1 MSRLFVLTVL
11 TVLLA
16 ACGESSLLTPE
27 LSEDERVDIETV
39 RDGALLAPDA
49 AVPVSVVQSTPDGAA
64 PEPLDYIDV
73 VVTDVAGA
81 SVATDRISRELL
93 DSGDI
98 PPVMLPDLEP
108 GRYLISLSAYRDG
121 RLLADRERTLF
132 VVPDPDA
139 YAISGIAIYPPSL
152 APERR
157 GVVQASVSA
166 PEGAGAWLRWRLE
179 DEVIHEGY
187 LSDGADQV
195 TLQGPASSGAYSLSL
210 DLFPHGRPPADY
222 VGPAPVTQQTRLFVR
237 TAGDSANR
245 ALGPRE
251 SYFALY
257 HFDGSTE
264 DSGVGGEVTG
274 GRAIE
279 AEPIGSAELRVSDRL
294 FGYELDGDS
303 GFEVS
308 GLIVPFRGNALSP
321 FSLNLRLRADEL
333 TDEARILAMEASDSG
348 FSLVLQVDEDGMPTL
363 ELGRDD
369 AVAASSPREPL
380 FAVGEPLDL
389 SIAVLPGR
397 QATRVRWYA
406 NGRYVSESRISLV
419 YPAPGPDAEW
429 NRRSGSTRLGGADGF
444 VGIIDE
450 FGVYFRD
457 DAGEPAVYT
466 DMYRDARRRELGS
479 TLVYA
484 EGFDSGALPDDS
496 TGRGRVRSEQG
507 VLILG
512 EGSRLTLP
520 PLPLDGGAL
529 VAEIESANVAG
540 DRPLT
545 VRVAGEDGTLF
556 SIDSTGAFEGRA
568 GAARRVS
575 AGSPLRFRLRRV
587 ESGLQVT
594 VGGDS
599 FTVPL
604 RAGESDPEGA
614 DGDEAPEAPPP
625 GAAARGGLREV
636 EVRLLGPTE
645 AGVARVESVLVYREA
660 ERVAAGAA
668 AGGGTTD
675 AGGLP

>member
-1 MSRLFVLTVL
+1 MSRLIVLTVF

-27 LSEDERVDIETV
+27 LSEDERVDIQTV

-49 AVPVSVVQSTPDGAA
+49 AVSVSIAQSTPDGTA

-81 SVATDRISRELL
+81 SVATNRITGELL

-98 PPVMLPDLEP
+98 PPVVLPDLEP

-121 RLLADRERTLF
+121 RVLATRERTLF
-132 VVPDPDA
+132 VVSDPAA

-157 GVVQASVSA
+157 GVVQASVSSPA
-166 PEGAGAWLRWRLE
+166 GARAWLRWRLE

-210 DLFPHGRPPADY
+210 DLFPLGRPPAGY
-222 VGPAPVTQQTRLFVR
+222 AGPAPVTQQTRLFVR

-333 TDEARILAMEASDSG
+333 ADEARILAMDASDSG
-348 FSLVLQVDEDGMPTL
+348 FSLVLRVDEDGMPTL
-363 ELGRDD
+363 ELGRGD
-369 AVAASSPREPL
+369 AVAESSPREPL

-389 SIAVLPGR
+389 SIAVIPGR

-406 NGRYVSESRISLV
+406 NGRYVSESRLALV
-419 YPAPGPDAEW
+419 FPASEPAAEW
-429 NRRSGSTRLGGADGF
+429 NRRPGSTRLGGSDGF

-457 DAGEPAVYT
+457 AAGEPAVYS

-484 EGFDSGALPDDS
+484 EGFDSGALPENTS
-496 TGRGRVRSEQG
+496 ARGRVRSEQG

-512 EGSRLTLP
+512 EGARLTLP
-520 PLPLDGGAL
+520 PLALDGDAL
-529 VAEIESANVAG
+529 VAEVESANVAG

-545 VRVAGEDGTLF
+545 VRVAGEDGLMF

-568 GAARRVS
+568 GAAERLS
-575 AGSPLRFRLRRV
+575 PGSPLRFRLRRA
-587 ESGLQVT
+587 EGGLRVT
-594 VGGDS
+594 IGGDS
-599 FTVPL
+599 FTVP
-604 RAGESDPEGA
+604 PV
-614 DGDEAPEAPPP
+614 APPP
-625 GAAARGGLREV
+625 DIDAAGAGLREV
-636 EVRLLGPTE
+636 ELRLLGPTE
-645 AGVARVESVLVYREA
+645 PGVARVESVLVYREA
-660 ERVAAGAA
+660 ERVAAGT
-668 AGGGTTD
+668 GGGTGGGGAASG
-675 AGGLP
+675 AGAGTAPGAAGEEALP

>member
-1 MSRLFVLTVL
+1 MSRLFVLTAL

-27 LSEDERVDIETV
+27 LSEDERLDIQTV
-39 RDGALLAPDA
+39 RDGTLLAPNA
-49 AVPVSVVQSTPDGAA
+49 EVPLSILQTTPDGSA
-64 PEPLDYIDV
+64 PEPLDYVDV
-73 VVTDVAGA
+73 VITDVAGA
-81 SVATDRISRELL
+81 SVATNRISGEPL
-93 DSGDI
+93 DSENI
-98 PPVMLPDLEP
+98 RPLVLPDLEP
-108 GRYLISLSAYRDG
+108 GRYLMSLTAYRNG
-121 RLLADRERTLF
+121 RVLAARERTLF

-157 GVVQASVSA
+157 GVVQASLSA
-166 PEGAGAWLRWRLE
+166 PEGARVWLRWRLE
-179 DEVIHEGY
+179 DGVVHEGY

-210 DLFPHGRPPADY
+210 DLFPYGRPPADY
-222 VGPAPVTQQTRLFVR
+222 TGPAPVTQQTRLFVR
-237 TAGDSANR
+237 TEGDSANR
-245 ALGPRE
+245 VLGPRE

-257 HFDGSTE
+257 HFDGSAE

-274 GRAIE
+274 GRPIE
-279 AEPIGSAELRVSDRL
+279 AEPIGGAQLRVSDRL
-294 FGYELDGDS
+294 FGYELDGAS

-308 GLIVPFRGNALSP
+308 GLIVPFRGDALSP
-321 FSLNLRLRADEL
+321 FSLNVRLRADEL
-333 TDEARILAMEASDSG
+333 ADAVRILTMEASDSG
-348 FSLVLQVDEDGMPTL
+348 FLLALKVDENGMPTL

-406 NGRYVSESRISLV
+406 NGRYISESRLSLV
-419 YPAPGPDAEW
+419 FPAPEPGAEW
-429 NRRSGSTRLGGADGF
+429 NRRPGSARLGGENGF

-457 DAGEPAVYT
+457 SSGEPAVYT

-479 TLVYA
+479 TLIYA
-484 EGFDSGALPDDS
+484 EGFDAGEPPADS
-496 TGRGRVRSEQG
+496 TARGRVRSEQG

-512 EGSRLTLP
+512 EGASLTLP
-520 PLPLDGGAL
+520 PLPVDGDAL
-529 VAEIESANVAG
+529 VVELESANVAG

-545 VRVAGEDGTLF
+545 VRVASEDRPLF

-568 GAARRVS
+568 GASQQVS
-575 AGSPLRFRLRRV
+575 AGPPLRFRLRR
-587 ESGLQVT
+587 EEGGLRVT

-604 RAGESDPEGA
+604 RAGDPDAGEGSA
-614 DGDEAPEAPPP
+614 APGTGAAP
-625 GAAARGGLREV
+625 GAGAAGREFLEV
-636 EVRLLGPTE
+636 ELRLLGPAE
-645 AGVARVESVLVYREA
+645 RGVSRVESVLVYREA
-660 ERVAAGAA
+660 ERIAAE
-668 AGGGTTD
+668 AGGE
-675 AGGLP
+675 AGGEEALP